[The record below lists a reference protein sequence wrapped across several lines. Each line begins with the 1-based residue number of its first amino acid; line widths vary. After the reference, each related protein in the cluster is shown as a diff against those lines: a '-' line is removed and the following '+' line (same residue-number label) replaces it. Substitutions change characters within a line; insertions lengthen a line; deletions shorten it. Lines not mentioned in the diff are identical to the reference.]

1 VNELLSTSGFPDNLV
16 TTGSLEIAIV
26 VQALLL
32 AFGLSTVVAF
42 VYRLSVGDRVASP
55 VMQMSFVLLALVA
68 AMVMMVIGNNLARA
82 FSLVGALSIVRFRT
96 RLRSPWDITFVFF
109 ALTVGIGCGVF
120 AWVVSIVG
128 TGVVSLAVL
137 ALQLI
142 PLGVRGEVR
151 LLRVD
156 LAAYKIGEGD
166 LDKALGEFVEK
177 KWLEEARS
185 LRFGETLSMR
195 YRVVLNQD
203 STVEQV
209 VRGLSVIEGVE
220 RVVLV
225 AHDEESSATEN

>member
-1 VNELLSTSGFPDNLV
+1 VNELFSTSGISPNLV
-16 TTGSLEIAIV
+16 TSGSLEPSLIL
-26 VQALLL
+26 QALLL
-32 AFGLSTVVAF
+32 AFGLSSVVAII
-42 VYRLSVGDRVASP
+42 YRVSVGDRVASP
-55 VMQMSFVLLALVA
+55 VMQMSFVLLAMVA

-82 FSLVGALSIVRFRT
+82 FSLVGALAIVRFRT

-120 AWVVSIVG
+120 AWAVSIVG

-142 PLGVRGEVR
+142 PLGVRGDVR

-156 LAAYKIGEGD
+156 LATYKIGEGD
-166 LDKALGEFVEK
+166 LDKRLDEFVER

-195 YRVVLNQD
+195 YRVVFK
-203 STVEQV
+203 SGKSIEQV
-209 VRGLSVIEGVE
+209 VRSLSVIEGVE
-220 RVVLV
+220 RIVLL
-225 AHDEESSATEN
+225 ANDEEYSTTEG

>member
-1 VNELLSTSGFPDNLV
+1 
-16 TTGSLEIAIV
+16 
-26 VQALLL
+26 
-32 AFGLSTVVAF
+32 
-42 VYRLSVGDRVASP
+42 
-55 VMQMSFVLLALVA
+55 LVA

-209 VRGLSVIEGVE
+209 VRSLSVIEGVE

>member
-1 VNELLSTSGFPDNLV
+1 L
-16 TTGSLEIAIV
+16 
-26 VQALLL
+26 AL
-32 AFGLSTVVAF
+32 GLSSVVSF
-42 VYRLSVGDRVASP
+42 VYKLSVGDRVASP
-55 VMQMSFVLLALVA
+55 VMQMSFVLLAMVA

-82 FSLVGALSIVRFRT
+82 FSLVGALAIVRFRT

-120 AWVVSIVG
+120 AWAVSIIG
-128 TGVVSLAVL
+128 TGVVSLAVI

-142 PLGVRGEVR
+142 PLGVRGDVR

-166 LDKALGEFVEK
+166 LDNSLDQFVDK

-195 YRVVLNQD
+195 YRVVL
-203 STVEQV
+203 SSGKTIEQV
-209 VRGLSVIEGVE
+209 VRALSVIEGVE

-225 AHDEESSATEN
+225 ANDEESLGTET